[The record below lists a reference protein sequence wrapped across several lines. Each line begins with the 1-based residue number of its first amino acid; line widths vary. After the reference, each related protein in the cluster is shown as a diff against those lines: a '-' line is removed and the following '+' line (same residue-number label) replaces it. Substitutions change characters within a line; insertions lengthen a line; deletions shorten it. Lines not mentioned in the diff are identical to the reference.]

1 MNMSLKK
8 LAIAA
13 AFVATAGAAQAVV
26 SPVLT
31 INSGESVTY
40 AGWTVSNA
48 RGTGTLAFDR
58 TLTGALNLAAIQM
71 SAIAPAT
78 LNAPLNSSGKY
89 ASIAAS
95 SIITSGS
102 GIFDTDTQI
111 LTVVGVGSAGGAKL
125 TAVDDTETSGTSTG
139 GFLSIQ
145 NISADLTTKTIFADV
160 TGANG
165 VASQRLAM
173 WNYSALTGQTAFPA
187 VEGTTRSLNTVTG
200 LTITSTA
207 FEYFAQAL
215 GLTDFGKTAMGG
227 IKNYG
232 TFSTDISMDVVR
244 AVPEPSTYAL
254 MGLGLVGIAFAARRR
269 AA

>member
-8 LAIAA
+8 LAVAA

-31 INSGESVTY
+31 INAGSSVTY
-40 AGWTVSNA
+40 AGWEVSNA
-48 RGTGTLAFDR
+48 RGTGTLAFDK

-78 LNAPLNSSGKY
+78 LNAPLNASGKY

-102 GIFDTDTQI
+102 GIFDTSTQI

-139 GFLSIQ
+139 GFLAIQ

-160 TGANG
+160 SGANG
-165 VASQRLAM
+165 VTAQRLAM

-200 LTITSTA
+200 LTITADA
-207 FEYFAQAL
+207 FTYFAQAL

-232 TFSTDISMDVVR
+232 TFSTDISMDVR

-254 MGLGLVGIAFAARRR
+254 MGLGLVGLVFARRR
-269 AA
+269 AAA